1 MLLLE
6 GTSLKYFI
14 HEHLTLQINRI
25 QVHDNQ
31 RIGLVGRNGCGKTT
45 LLHLIAGESLADEG
59 TIESSTFVKLVPQ
72 LKRTDT
78 TKSGGEITQEYLQD
92 AFNSQAG
99 LLLLDEPTTNL
110 DQSHMEWLE
119 KELQSFQGGLIV
131 VSHDRVFLDQL
142 CTEIWELDDGRI
154 TIYTGNY
161 SDYAKQK
168 ELERNE
174 QQLAYEKYER
184 EKQQL
189 EEAIRKKEERAQRA
203 TKKPKHLGASDARQ
217 KGAKPYYANKQKKLR
232 KTASAFETRLEKLD
246 KVKKPKEL
254 PNIKMDML
262 QEEPLHHHV
271 VLRAEQMKADVGNRQ
286 LWKPVDFYLYN
297 GEKLA
302 VIGENGVGKTT
313 LLKKILHDDKE
324 VKLSPAIKI
333 GYFAQNL
340 TILDGEKTILENV
353 QSSSAQNETF
363 IRTVLA
369 RMHFFNNDVHK
380 KVKMLSGGEKVKV
393 SLSKII
399 LSEANMLILD
409 EPTNYLDIASLEA
422 LETLLTDY
430 VGTVIFVTHD
440 RMFVRH
446 VATKI
451 LEIKNEHIRI
461 FDGTYE
467 AYEKQQIA
475 SQEKGNEDE
484 LLLLETKIA
493 DVISRLSIDPSE
505 ALEQAFKNLLEEK
518 RRMNKN

>member
-1 MLLLE
+1 M
-6 GTSLKYFI
+6 
-14 HEHLTLQINRI
+14 
-25 QVHDNQ
+25 
-31 RIGLVGRNGCGKTT
+31 
-45 LLHLIAGESLADEG
+45 
-59 TIESSTFVKLVPQ
+59 
-72 LKRTDT
+72 
-78 TKSGGEITQEYLQD
+78 
-92 AFNSQAG
+92 
-99 LLLLDEPTTNL
+99 
-110 DQSHMEWLE
+110 
-119 KELQSFQGGLIV
+119 
-131 VSHDRVFLDQL
+131 
-142 CTEIWELDDGRI
+142 
-154 TIYTGNY
+154 
-161 SDYAKQK
+161 
-168 ELERNE
+168 
-174 QQLAYEKYER
+174 
-184 EKQQL
+184 
-189 EEAIRKKEERAQRA
+189 EEAIRKKEERAERA
-203 TKKPKHLGASDARQ
+203 TKKPKHLGASDTRQ

-262 QEEPLHHHV
+262 QEEPLHHHI